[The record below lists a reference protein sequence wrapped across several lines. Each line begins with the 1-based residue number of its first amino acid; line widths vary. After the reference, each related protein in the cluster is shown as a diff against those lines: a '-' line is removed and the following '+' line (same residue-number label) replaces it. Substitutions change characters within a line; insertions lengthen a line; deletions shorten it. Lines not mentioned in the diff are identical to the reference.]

1 MLKSSEKA
9 MLALND
15 ADGTPEERKVRKNM
29 SQSLMLRLQGYSQ
42 KFRKMQ
48 QNHLS
53 IVQKLEPQSD
63 LLSLDHSQDSLE
75 EQDDQVYVVA
85 KDRSEAIHS
94 LVQNLQD
101 LTEIFKDLSTLIVEQ
116 GNILDRI
123 DFNIE
128 QTLDHTEK
136 ANKELEK
143 ALNHQKCGRSVGCI
157 ILLVVLI
164 LVAILGIALK
174 HFP

>member
-1 MLKSSEKA
+1 

-15 ADGTPEERKVRKNM
+15 EDGSIEERKVRKNM
-29 SQSLMLRLQGYSQ
+29 SQSLMLRLQNYSQ

-48 QNHLS
+48 QSHLDL
-53 IVQKLEPQSD
+53 VQKLEPSAD
-63 LLSLDHSQDSLE
+63 LLSIERSHDSFE
-75 EQDDQVYVVA
+75 EADDQTNVVA
-85 KDRSEAIHS
+85 KDRGEAINA
-94 LVQNLQD
+94 LVQNLRD

-128 QTLDHTEK
+128 QTLDSTEK
-136 ANKELEK
+136 ANVELEK
-143 ALNHQKCGRSVGCI
+143 AANHQKCGRSAGCI
-157 ILLVVLI
+157 TLLVVLI
-164 LVAILGIALK
+164 LVAIIAIALK

>member
-1 MLKSSEKA
+1 MLKASEKG
-9 MLALND
+9 MLALNE
-15 ADGTPEERKVRKNM
+15 AEGQSEERKVRKNM
-29 SQSLMLRLQGYSQ
+29 SQSLMLRLQSYSQ

-48 QNHLS
+48 QKHLDL
-53 IVQKLEPQSD
+53 VQKLEPAAD
-63 LLSLDHSQDSLE
+63 LISLDHSQDSLE
-75 EQDDQVYVVA
+75 ESDDQTYEVA
-85 KDRSEAIHS
+85 KDRGEAINA
-94 LVQNLQD
+94 LVTNLQD
-101 LTEIFKDLSTLIVEQ
+101 LTEIFKDLSSLIVEQ

-128 QTLDHTEK
+128 QTLDSTEK
-136 ANKELEK
+136 ANVELEK